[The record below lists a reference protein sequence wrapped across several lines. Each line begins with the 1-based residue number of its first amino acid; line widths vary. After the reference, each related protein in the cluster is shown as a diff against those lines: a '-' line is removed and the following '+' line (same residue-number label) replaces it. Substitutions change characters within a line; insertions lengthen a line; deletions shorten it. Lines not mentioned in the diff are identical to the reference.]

1 MAQRDPATPEQR
13 QELALQMEELQIN
26 CQSVLDQV
34 RTMFGE
40 DDPKTGRAEEVRAA
54 VVRLERELAL
64 ESSVS
69 ESA

>member
-1 MAQRDPATPEQR
+1 MAQRFPATSEQ
-13 QELALQMEELQIN
+13 QKELALQMKQLQSASH
-26 CQSVLDQV
+26 SVADQV

-54 VVRLERELAL
+54 VVRLERELARQ
-64 ESSVS
+64 SGVA

>member
-1 MAQRDPATPEQR
+1 
-13 QELALQMEELQIN
+13 MEELQIN

>member
-1 MAQRDPATPEQR
+1 MGQRYPATLEQGK
-13 QELALQMEELQIN
+13 ELALQMEQLQLS

-54 VVRLERELAL
+54 AVRLERELARD
-64 ESSVS
+64 SAVS
-69 ESA
+69 QSA

>member
-1 MAQRDPATPEQR
+1 MEQ
-13 QELALQMEELQIN
+13 LQAN

-54 VVRLERELAL
+54 VVRLERELARD
-64 ESSVS
+64 
-69 ESA
+69 SAMSQSA